1 MCIRDRV
8 CTTDVLVSLIGV
20 FDARETRGEKKGKTR
35 VASKTPI
42 SAHIKPVAKATMVI
56 ATPAY
61 KAKKLELKLLSGF
74 VIVAYFPP
82 TILGLTLKTNTRKV
96 KSGQ

>member
-1 MCIRDRV
+1 MEYL
-8 CTTDVLVSLIGV
+8 THEK
-20 FDARETRGEKKGKTR
+20 REGRKKGKR
-35 VASKTPI
+35 ALRPKLQL